1 MTPETALAMFRADLV
16 AAAGR
21 QATTRRRKRRRLKI
35 AAATVAFSA
44 LTAGAA
50 LAASA
55 LLSGQPAPPDVVSDF
70 GSYAP
75 GLGFHPNPGQAVE
88 VASDGDAI
96 LYATTNQEGSYCLI
110 ISTPW
115 KRPGTLPDGGSCLS
129 SAQVDL
135 PLTAFTGGAR
145 TDQST
150 NQTTFVI
157 DGRASDPNATTISL
171 AAPTG
176 STISRPVGSDGFFV
190 VEVTVAGSSCNV
202 GRWAPTM
209 QALDGN
215 GNTLASATE
224 TLWRGCVSLETP

>member
-1 MTPETALAMFRADLV
+1 MTQDTALAMFRADLV

-21 QATTRRRKRRRLKI
+21 QATTRRRKRKRLKI
-35 AAATVAFSA
+35 AAATVAISA

-50 LAASA
+50 VAAST

-88 VASDGDAI
+88 VASDGDAT

-110 ISTPW
+110 LSTPW
-115 KRPGTLPDGGSCLS
+115 KRPGTLPDGGSCLP
-129 SAQVDL
+129 SAQADL
-135 PLTAFTGGAR
+135 PLTAFTAGAR

-150 NQTTFVI
+150 NETTFVV
-157 DGRASDPNATTISL
+157 DGRASDPNTATISF
-171 AAPTG
+171 ASPTG
-176 STISRPVGSDGFFV
+176 STITRPVGSDGFFV
-190 VEVTVAGSSCNV
+190 AEVTVAGSACNV
-202 GRWAPTM
+202 GTWTPTV

-215 GNTLASATE
+215 GNNLASATE
-224 TLWRGCVSLETP
+224 TLWRGCVSPTTP